1 MPIRVPTVTGPSVA
15 EGPLPD
21 ARQTS
26 IASPEL
32 LGGPG
37 REVQALGTA
46 TENLGGEVGA
56 IRQQLYQQANAARVD
71 DALNQAQ
78 EAALRLQHD
87 KAEGFTAQTGY
98 AALNR
103 DSGMPLADEYT
114 GKLNKIV
121 SDIRMGLANDDQ
133 RRMFSAK
140 ANNVVTGFY
149 GQAMTYEAQQQ
160 KDYTLSVKDASV
172 ANAKNALTLNATDP
186 ANVQLQTTRI
196 RAAIEGGQDEN
207 GAFIPGSAQM
217 QGKSASW
224 AKEKADEAI
233 SDAHGN
239 AVKNFLESGNVNAA
253 LGYFN
258 RHRDDMTAKD
268 VLEVRGKLQT
278 DYDTRLGA
286 SVADQVWHA
295 AQPKVLPTEFNRLT
309 ALVTQAESNG
319 QRYGPNGGLLTS
331 PKGAKGEMQVLDSTN
346 RDPGFGVTP
355 AKDDSPD
362 ERARV
367 GRDYLGAMVRR
378 YGGDIRKALAAY
390 NAGPGAV
397 DAAVKSAGDGLRTG
411 SDFLAYLP
419 KETQAYVSGISTQYA
434 NGAGVASRPTLADL
448 HDQVRAV
455 LGPSASPLAVK
466 TATEQLTQRYSDAD
480 KAVAQRKDEVIARA
494 MQGLTQ
500 NGGRFSELP
509 ASLRTDLTQFAPE
522 KVDDVLKFG
531 QRVALGDDTTNPAL
545 YLRLSDPN
553 VLRALS
559 DSQLYLLRGELSQQD
574 YQHFAGE
581 RSKLLN
587 PMNSNSPGDLNS
599 TAVKN
604 TLDQRLRELKI
615 DPTPKD
621 DGGNDAARVG
631 TVRRVVDSEILALQ
645 RSAGKKFNDAETAQA
660 IDRLFA
666 TNTELRG
673 TLGISTYRGPV
684 LAADPSNI
692 PTGVRI
698 ALTDSFRKMGVDKPT
713 DAQLLNA
720 FMHLKLHEKPPAAT
734 TGAR

>member
-1 MPIRVPTVTGPSVA
+1 MALRVPTVTGPSVA

-103 DSGMPLADEYT
+103 ESGMPLADEYA
-114 GKLNKIV
+114 GKLRDRV
-121 SDIRMGLANDDQ
+121 SQIAGTLANNDQ
-133 RRMFSAK
+133 KRMFAAK
-140 ANNVVTGFY
+140 ANNVLTTFY

-172 ANAKNALTLNATDP
+172 ANAKNALALNYTDP
-186 ANVQLQTTRI
+186 NNVQLQTTRI

-207 GAFIPGSAQM
+207 GGFIPGSAQM

-224 AKEKADEAI
+224 AKEKADEAV

-239 AVKNFLESGNVNAA
+239 AIKAALESGNVNMA
-253 LGYFN
+253 LAYFN
-258 RHRDDMTAKD
+258 KYGSEMTAKD
-268 VLEVRGKLQT
+268 VLEVRGKLQH
-278 DYDTRLGA
+278 DYDARLGA
-286 SVADQVWHA
+286 SVADQV
-295 AQPKVLPTEFNRLT
+295 FNASRPAIVPNDYTRLVS
-309 ALVTQAESNG
+309 LVKEQESG
-319 QRYGPNGGLLTS
+319 GRRYGPGGALLTS
-331 PKGAKGEMQVLDSTN
+331 PKGAQGEMQVLPTTAK
-346 RDPGFGVTP
+346 DPGFGVKP
-355 AKDDSPD
+355 AQDDSP
-362 ERARV
+362 EELARV
-367 GRDYLGAMVRR
+367 GRDYLGAMIKR
-378 YGGDIRKALAAY
+378 YNGDVPKALAAY

-397 DAAVKSAGDGLRTG
+397 DKAVDQAGQGLRTG
-411 SDFLAYLP
+411 NDWRAYLP
-419 KETQAYVSGISTQYA
+419 KETQDYVAGISA
-434 NGAGVASRPTLADL
+434 KFSAGVGVPQKPSLMDL
-448 HDQVRAV
+448 QDQARAT
-455 LGPSASPLAVK
+455 LGPNASPLAVK
-466 TATEQLTQRYSDAD
+466 TATEQLAQRYTEAE
-480 KAVAQRKDEVIARA
+480 KAVNQRKEDVTARA
-494 MQGLTQ
+494 MQALTQ

-509 ASLRTDLTQFAPE
+509 ASVRADLTQYAPD
-522 KVDDVLKFG
+522 KVDDVLKYG
-531 QRVALGDDTTNPAL
+531 HRIALGDDSTNPAV

-553 VLRALS
+553 VLRTLS
-559 DSQLYLLRGELSQQD
+559 DSQLYMLRGELSQQD
-574 YQHFAGE
+574 YQHFADE

-587 PMNSNSPGDLNS
+587 PSNSTGPGDLNS
-599 TAVKN
+599 SAIKN

-631 TVRRVVDSEILALQ
+631 AIRRYVDEQVLTAQ
-645 RSAGKKFNDAETAQA
+645 RNSGKKFNDAETTQF

-666 TNTELRG
+666 QSAQLRG
-673 TLGISTYRGPV
+673 WTGSYTAPAISAPPGDIPGPV
-684 LAADPSNI
+684 RDQIKAAFKKQ
-692 PTGVRI
+692 GVS
-698 ALTDSFRKMGVDKPT
+698 DPT
-713 DAQLLNA
+713 DAQILNA
-720 FMHLKLHEKPPAAT
+720 FLHWNAT
-734 TGAR
+734 QPKK